1 MPRWAQGWPEAL
13 KARAARYALQRWL
26 GPFLEEPLRLEQLGL
41 DLRGG
46 TGTLRELRLR
56 AAAVDELLA
65 GTGAPLELREGGVG
79 AVTVTV
85 PWAAL
90 GTDPVRLRLSHLR
103 LVLRPRQPGGAGPGS
118 PTPGGSQQGR
128 DPPSEPPPLEGLEAL
143 ALTIDTVL
151 RRLQVLLEEAV
162 LRVELP
168 PQPGGGPGG
177 TLELHLPR
185 VEYEDSGGA
194 PGSGPP
200 AVLHKG
206 LRLRDLRLLWQELPP
221 AWAQVPVSPPALGGL
236 LPGPSELWL
245 HLKQNEALPG
255 PAVEVEG
262 KVGALH
268 LLLPPPLLGTLRG
281 LLGALNP
288 PG

>member
-1 MPRWAQGWPEAL
+1 MPRWARGWPEAL

-65 GTGAPLELREGGVG
+65 GAGAPLELREGGVG

-90 GTDPVRLRLSHLR
+90 GTEPVRLRLSHLR
-103 LVLRPRQPGGAGPGS
+103 LVLRPRQPGASGPGS
-118 PTPGGSQQGR
+118 PPPGGSQQGR
-128 DPPSEPPPLEGLEAL
+128 EPPPEPPPLEGLEAL

-151 RRLQVLLEEAV
+151 RRLQVLLEDAE

-168 PQPGGGPGG
+168 PQ
-177 TLELHLPR
+177 
-185 VEYEDSGGA
+185 
-194 PGSGPP
+194 
-200 AVLHKG
+200 
-206 LRLRDLRLLWQELPP
+206 
-221 AWAQVPVSPPALGGL
+221 
-236 LPGPSELWL
+236 
-245 HLKQNEALPG
+245 
-255 PAVEVEG
+255 
-262 KVGALH
+262 
-268 LLLPPPLLGTLRG
+268 
-281 LLGALNP
+281 
-288 PG
+288 